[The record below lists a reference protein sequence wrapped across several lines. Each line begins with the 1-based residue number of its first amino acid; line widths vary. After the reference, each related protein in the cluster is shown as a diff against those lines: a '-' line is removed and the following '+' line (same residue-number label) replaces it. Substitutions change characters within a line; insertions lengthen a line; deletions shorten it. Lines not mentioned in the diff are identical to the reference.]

1 MDISGLS
8 GIIFSMHIPAEN
20 TMFVLAVLLTF
31 GVVCGLLAKRLHLP
45 SVTGQILA
53 GIVLG
58 PSVLHVFGHDA
69 VTGLRPVI
77 HFALSLIAVDV
88 GTHLHLRRLRNS
100 FRRLGFLLIF
110 EVTITPFLVYL
121 ALVYGARQDWAF
133 GILFGA
139 LAISTAPATVLA
151 IVKETRAKGV
161 YVRTLIAA
169 VALNNM
175 ACIALFEMAHTV
187 VTVTLDPTGSIST
200 GTVLLAPVLQLLGA
214 MAIGGCL
221 GLALILGSKHVIHIE
236 QLTTVSIIAIF
247 FTTGVADYFGV
258 SNLLACLFL
267 GVTMVNFAPEKEEI
281 GHRVFVNFEPAILA
295 VFFTL
300 AGLELDFDFLAT
312 GWVLVALF
320 VVARLVGKIAAG
332 VVSMH
337 LAGGTENVR
346 RYIGFGL
353 IPQAGV
359 AVGLLLDVQDNPVL
373 HEAASLI
380 LAVGVAGVAI
390 NEIIGPVLVR
400 IGLARSGNMGMDR
413 ARLID
418 FIHEENIVTDFY
430 AETKEDA
437 IRQLADLMIR
447 SHGLQIDREDFVL
460 DVLQRESLMSTCIGR
475 GLAVPHGG
483 IDGESQIVG
492 VMGISRA
499 GLPFGTPD
507 GLPLRCMVLLASPA
521 EHRQRHLDVQAM
533 LARSIGADWSLQLQ
547 LYNAKTP
554 AHVYEILH
562 AEEFEDFNYFLDENE
577 NPPARIGQA
586 TDTAGS

>member
-1 MDISGLS
+1 VDFGRAL
-8 GIIFSMHIPAEN
+8 GIIPIMHISPEN
-20 TMFVLAVLLTF
+20 TMLALAVLLAL
-31 GVVCGLLAKRLHLP
+31 GAVCGLLAKKCHMP

-53 GIVLG
+53 GVILG
-58 PSVLHVFGHDA
+58 PSVLHVFGHDS
-69 VTGLRPVI
+69 VVGLRPII

-100 FRRLGFLLIF
+100 FRRLGLLLIL
-110 EVTITPFLVYL
+110 EITITPFLVYL
-121 ALVYGARQDWAF
+121 ALVAGARQDWTF
-133 GILFGA
+133 GVLFGA

-151 IVKETRAKGV
+151 IVKETRSKGV

-169 VALNNM
+169 VALNNI
-175 ACIALFEMAHTV
+175 ACIALFEMAHTA

-200 GTVLLAPVLQLLGA
+200 GSILLAPILQLLGA
-214 MAIGGCL
+214 AAIGGSL
-221 GLALILGSKHVIHIE
+221 GVALILGSRHVIHVE

-247 FTTGVADYFGV
+247 LTTGVADYFGV

-267 GVTMVNFAPEKEEI
+267 GVTMINIAPEKEEI

-300 AGLELDFDFLAT
+300 AGLELDFGFLAT

-320 VVARLVGKIAAG
+320 VVSRLVGKIAAG
-332 VVSMH
+332 VLAMRM
-337 LAGGTENVR
+337 AGGTENVR
-346 RYIGFGL
+346 RYLGFGL

-359 AVGLLLDVQDNPVL
+359 AVGLLLDVQDNPAF
-373 HEAASLI
+373 HETASLI
-380 LAVGVAGVAI
+380 LAVGVTAVAI
-390 NEIIGPVLVR
+390 NEIIGPILVR
-400 IGLARSGNMGMDR
+400 IGLARSGNLGMDR

-437 IRQLADLMIR
+437 INQLVDLMIR
-447 SHGLQIDREDFVL
+447 SHGLPVGREEFLADI
-460 DVLQRESLMSTCIGR
+460 LQRERLMSTCIGR
-475 GLAVPHGG
+475 GLAVPHGQ
-483 IDGESQIVG
+483 IDGESRIVG

-521 EHRQRHLDVQAM
+521 EHRQRHLEVQAM

-562 AEEFEDFNYFLDENE
+562 AEEFEDFNYFLDDNE
-577 NPPARIGQA
+577 EPPAPTGQA
-586 TDTAGS
+586 AENT